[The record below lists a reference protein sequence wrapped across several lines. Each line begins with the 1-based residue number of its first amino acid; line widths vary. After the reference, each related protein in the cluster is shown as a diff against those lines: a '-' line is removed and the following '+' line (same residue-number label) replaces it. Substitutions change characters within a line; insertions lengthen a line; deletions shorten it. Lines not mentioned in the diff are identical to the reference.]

1 MENLRLSK
9 DSRPHLRAITL
20 RASPLGPGNCRVTIL
35 EESIIYLLAAII
47 SVPISKR
54 LGFGSVL
61 GYLCAGILIGP
72 FGFGFIH
79 EPEHILHFA
88 ELGVVFL
95 LFIIGLELKP
105 SRLWIMRKMVF
116 GLGTAQ
122 VVVSAAVI
130 AVLAWFYGLET
141 GTSIVIGLILALSS
155 TAFVLQMLAE
165 KRQLSTQYGRAAF
178 SILLLQDLAVIPLI
192 ALLPLL
198 GARVGVTSGFDVAE
212 IALVIGTMALLIVG
226 GRLVL
231 KPVLYTVAA
240 AGIPELFTATA
251 LLVVIGSALLMDFAG
266 MSMVLGAFLAGML
279 LADSE
284 YRHQLEADIAPFKGL
299 LLGLFF
305 IAVGMSVNVNLLLE
319 MPGRILLFVAGIMAS
334 KAIVLVVLARLFGMC
349 DRRNA
354 LSLAA
359 VMSQGGEFAF
369 VLFALAARERLVPLE
384 LIDEL
389 ILAVAVSMLLTPF
402 VYLLNER
409 FSSRLGSPESPRFDD
424 IPEEDHEVI
433 IAGFGRVG
441 QIVGRLL
448 QSINKP
454 FTALEIDSSQVDI
467 VRRYGN
473 SVHFGDA
480 ARSRRKQGE
489 NTRPGHGRHGD
500 LTAHR
505 RDRKAPV
512 PEPQDHRARTQPPAR
527 SQAHGRGRP
536 PYLPRYAV
544 IESRD
549 GRKRA
554 DLARIRCERGAP
566 HIRHVPGSGR
576 EAAGRAIRAAGLG
589 GEADPV
595 REGRREGTRVHPRTG
610 PAAPALT
617 ARTTADGR
625 AATHRYPKRDD
636 LAW

>member
-1 MENLRLSK
+1 
-9 DSRPHLRAITL
+9 
-20 RASPLGPGNCRVTIL
+20 VTIL
-35 EESIIYLLAAII
+35 QESIIYLLAAII

-105 SRLWIMRKMVF
+105 ARLWIMRKMVF

-122 VVVSAAVI
+122 VLVSAAVI
-130 AVLAWFYGLET
+130 AVLAWLYGLEAQ
-141 GTSIVIGLILALSS
+141 TSVVVGLILALSS

-165 KRQLSTQYGRAAF
+165 KKQLNTQFGRAAF

-198 GARVGVTSGFDVAE
+198 GARAGLDSGFDPVE
-212 IALVIGTMALLIVG
+212 VGMMIGTLVLLIVG
-226 GRLVL
+226 GRLAL
-231 KPVLYTVAA
+231 KPVLSTVAA

-251 LLVVIGSALLMDFAG
+251 LLVVIGSALLMEFAG
-266 MSMVLGAFLAGML
+266 MSMVLGAFIAGML

-305 IAVGMSVNVNLLLE
+305 IAVGMSVNISLLLDI
-319 MPGRILLFVAGIMAS
+319 PGRIMLLVAGLMVS
-334 KAIVLVVLARLFGMC
+334 KAVVLIVLARLFGMC

-369 VLFALAARERLVPLE
+369 VLFALAARERLVPAGV
-384 LIDEL
+384 IDEL

-409 FSSRLGSPESPRFDD
+409 FSAKLGKAEAPQFDD
-424 IPEEDHEVI
+424 IPEEEHEVI

-480 ARSRRKQGE
+480 AR
-489 NTRPGHGRHGD
+489 
-500 LTAHR
+500 
-505 RDRKAPV
+505 
-512 PEPQDHRARTQPPAR
+512 PEV
-527 SQAHGRGRP
+527 
-536 PYLPRYAV
+536 L
-544 IESRD
+544 
-549 GRKRA
+549 
-554 DLARIRCERGAP
+554 
-566 HIRHVPGSGR
+566 
-576 EAAGRAIRAAGLG
+576 RAAGATHAKILVL
-589 GEADPV
+589 A
-595 REGRREGTRVHPRTG
+595 
-610 PAAPALT
+610 
-617 ARTTADGR
+617 TADMETSLHIAETAKRQFPNLTIIAR
-625 AATHRYPKRDD
+625 AHNRRHAHKLMDIGVDKIFRDTLLSSLAMGESVLEKLGFNGNDVRHVSGTFRDADEKLLLEQYAMHESEEKLIQSAKDAARELESILEQD
-636 LAW
+636 LRRQG